1 MFIQQ
6 STFWRPELY
15 LTEPYFAG
23 KVSCQIN
30 KTLYFSQM
38 EKNMN
43 ELIAIVIVK
52 ETEKTENT
60 FSFIVYAMNYK
71 MTIF

>member
-1 MFIQQ
+1 
-6 STFWRPELY
+6 
-15 LTEPYFAG
+15 
-23 KVSCQIN
+23 
-30 KTLYFSQM
+30 M